1 MLLDDVKSIGYID
14 INMDACQDKQ
24 KIIICYLA
32 PKCIRI
38 NNLLKQDADILY
50 YRQFATQDI
59 QAESR
64 YSFI

>member
-1 MLLDDVKSIGYID
+1 MLIKTQPKDNNLLSGI
-14 INMDACQDKQ
+14 
-24 KIIICYLA
+24 LA

-64 YSFI
+64 YSSI